1 METTIKN
8 YVERIINNMKKND
21 RLFEIVSKDSNRMKQ
36 QVLSNV
42 KTAVKTGELRLT
54 EEDTKDSNVLSNDEI
69 NYVYS
74 IVDQIVYS
82 K

>member
-1 METTIKN
+1 METIKN
-8 YVERIINNMKKND
+8 YVENIINNMKKNN

-36 QVLSNV
+36 QVLTNV
-42 KTAVKTGELRLT
+42 KTVVKTGELRLT
-54 EEDTKDSNVLSNDEI
+54 KEDTTDSNVLSNDEI

-74 IVDQIVYS
+74 LVDKIVYS

>member
-1 METTIKN
+1 MTTIKN
-8 YVERIINNMKKND
+8 YVENIIKNMKKNN

-36 QVLSNV
+36 QVLANV
-42 KTAVKTGELRLT
+42 KTSVKSGELRLT

-69 NYVYS
+69 EYVYS
-74 IVDQIVYS
+74 LVDQIVYS